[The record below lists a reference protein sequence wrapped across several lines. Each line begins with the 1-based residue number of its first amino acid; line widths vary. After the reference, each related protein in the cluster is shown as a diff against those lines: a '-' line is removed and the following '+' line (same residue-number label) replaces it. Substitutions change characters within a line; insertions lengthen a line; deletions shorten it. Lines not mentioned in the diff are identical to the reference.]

1 MAIPPAIDHLSIR
14 GLMQL
19 GASIGVELRKRKI
32 CRTSNSPIGDVAEY
46 LFSETF
52 GWNLAVNSK
61 AGFDA
66 ITQEG
71 KRIQIKS
78 RRVWA
83 KNTSRQAG
91 DIRNLSQHLFD
102 ELAGVVFDENY
113 SVILAIIIPHHL
125 VLEQALEITH
135 SNSHR
140 IYLRDDWVARDGV
153 RDVTAVVRQKWEQ
166 LNSTLYETS

>member
-1 MAIPPAIDHLSIR
+1 MAILPAIDHLSIR
-14 GLMQL
+14 ELMQL
-19 GASIGVELRKRKI
+19 DASIGVELRKREI

-46 LFSETF
+46 LLSETF
-52 GWNLAVNSK
+52 GWSLEANSK

-66 ITQEG
+66 ITQDD
-71 KRIQIKS
+71 KKIQIKS

-91 DIRNLSQHLFD
+91 DIRNLDQHLFD

-113 SVILAIIIPHHL
+113 SVILAVIIPHYL
-125 VLEQALEITH
+125 VLEKALSITH

-153 RDVTAVVRQKWEQ
+153 KDVTAVVGQKWEE
-166 LNSTLYETS
+166 LNRP